1 MRDPHRLSAGL
12 SPDPFYDAAQR
23 TPSAP
28 DSTLFG
34 DHPEPLPGSSGDS
47 SAPVSPVACWLYAP
61 GDLEGFLMARMR
73 HDAFAVCTG
82 IFHPGAFH
90 RPHGL
95 VVFAHTLQLD
105 ALPEACPLM
114 LWHSGELRVD
124 VNGTLLLRSGQTD
137 EPRAVQ
143 TNLRPLLRVGQNQL
157 QFTVSRLDEPPCL
170 LVRGATETPVLF
182 TDATW
187 TASTNL
193 VDKSSAAAYPSAGT
207 RWFPHQ
213 EALPVVRLNAPLS
226 SAGIADFGCVLL
238 GRPLLPEV
246 DFAGLGESIA
256 ETRVPTAH
264 AEQRPLFDDTR
275 DRAFQFVATRGATL
289 ASGKIA
295 ADISIHPARYAGAF
309 ACSDE
314 RLTRIWH
321 HAAASLRVSLREL
334 TVDGLKRDR
343 LPWAGDAYIATL
355 GNAAVFGEH
364 RCIAR
369 TLTAL
374 APEDP
379 AHRPTNSII
388 DYDAYWII
396 AVLAQWQFSGDDAS
410 ARALWPHVEKILAAL
425 RAREDEHGFLNH
437 KDTWLFIDWISFDQT
452 ARSVALQ
459 ALYLGALDAAALL
472 ANFTGHGERA
482 IELARKKDRLNAAI
496 LTVYGDDLTAGAQP
510 IPASRHATFL
520 ANYFSVTDRHRLA
533 ATLAADTTGPKAAT
547 AYMRYFEA
555 AALARGGDV
564 AGMLASLRDYWGGM
578 LDAGAS
584 TFWEG
589 FDPAETGDARYAFY
603 GRPFGKS
610 LCHAWACGPL
620 PLLSFELAGLRPLA
634 GGWSNVFCSPREL
647 PLAWA
652 CATIPTPHGPLRWEY
667 ETGELRIDAPPGVT
681 IHPVNR
687 GTLRGTTLVIP
698 CG

>member
-23 TPSAP
+23 TPAAP
-28 DSTLFG
+28 GSTLFG
-34 DHPEPLPGSSGDS
+34 EPASPEI
-47 SAPVSPVACWLYAP
+47 ASPVACWLYAP

-82 IFHPGAFH
+82 IFHPGSFH

-95 VVFAHTLQLD
+95 VVFATTLVLD
-105 ALPEACPLM
+105 ALPDTCPLT

-124 VNGTLLLRSGQTD
+124 LNGTLLLRSGQTSA
-137 EPRAVQ
+137 PHAVSAD
-143 TNLRPLLRVGQNQL
+143 LRPLLRVGKNQL

-170 LVRGATETPVLF
+170 LVQGSHVT
-182 TDATW
+182 TDPTW

-193 VDKSSAAAYPSAGT
+193 VDKPTAAAYPSAGT

-213 EALPVVRLNAPLS
+213 ETLPSVSLNAPLS
-226 SAGIADFGCVLL
+226 SDGIADFGCVLL
-238 GRPLLPEV
+238 GRPLLPEA

-256 ETRVPTAH
+256 ETRAAPAQS
-264 AEQRPLFDDTR
+264 EQRPLFDDTR
-275 DRAFQFVATRGATL
+275 DRAFQFVAARGATL
-289 ASGKIA
+289 AAGKLT
-295 ADISIHPARYAGAF
+295 ADISLHPARYAGAF

-364 RCIAR
+364 RCITR

-379 AHRPTNSII
+379 AQCPTNSII

-396 AVLAQWQFSGDDAS
+396 AVVAQWQFSGDDAS
-410 ARALWPHVEKILAAL
+410 ARALRPHVEKILAAL
-425 RAREDEHGFLNH
+425 ATREDEHGFLRH
-437 KDTWLFIDWISFDQT
+437 EGTWLFLDWISFDKD

-459 ALYLGALDAAALL
+459 ALYVGALQAAALL
-472 ANFTGHGERA
+472 AGFLGDGNRAGELLEKQERLGEAIRA
-482 IELARKKDRLNAAI
+482 I
-496 LTVYGDDLTAGAQP
+496 YGEKFETGPQP
-510 IPASRHATFL
+510 IPASRHAAFL
-520 ANYFSVTDRHRLA
+520 ASYFNATNPAHLP
-533 ATLAADTTGPKAAT
+533 ATLAADTAGPKAAT

-555 AALARGGDV
+555 AALARAGDTG
-564 AGMLASLRDYWGGM
+564 GMLAGLRDYWGGM

-620 PLLSFELAGLRPLA
+620 PLLSFELAGLRLIG
-634 GGWSNVFCSPREL
+634 GGWSRVLCRPAAI
-647 PLAWA
+647 PLEWA

-667 ETGELRIDAPPGVT
+667 EAGELRIDAPSGIT
-681 IHPVNR
+681 IDHDHR

-698 CG
+698 C

>member
-23 TPSAP
+23 TPHAP
-28 DSTLFG
+28 DSALFG
-34 DHPEPLPGSSGDS
+34 DPPET
-47 SAPVSPVACWLYAP
+47 SAESPTSAAWLYAP
-61 GDLEGFLMARMR
+61 GDVEGFLMARMR
-73 HDAFAVCTG
+73 QDAFAVCTG

-90 RPHGL
+90 RSHGL

-105 ALPEACPLM
+105 ALPETCPLT

-124 VNGTLLLRSGQTD
+124 INGTLLLRAGQTSA
-137 EPRAVQ
+137 PRAVPAD
-143 TNLRPLLRVGQNQL
+143 LLPLLRVGKNQL

-170 LVRGATETPVLF
+170 LVQSPHVTTG
-182 TDATW
+182 ATW

-193 VDKSSAAAYPSAGT
+193 VDKPPAAAYPSAGT

-213 EALPVVRLNAPLS
+213 ETLPIIRLSTPLS
-226 SAGIADFGCVLL
+226 SDGIADFGCVLL
-238 GRPLLPEV
+238 GRPLLPES
-246 DFAGLGESIA
+246 DFTGLGESIA
-256 ETRVPTAH
+256 ETRASAAH

-289 ASGKIA
+289 ASGKLDS
-295 ADISIHPARYAGAF
+295 DISLHPVRYAGAF

-364 RCIAR
+364 RCITR

-396 AVLAQWQFSGDDAS
+396 AVVAQWQFSGDEAS
-410 ARALWPHVEKILAAL
+410 ARALRPHVEKILAAL
-425 RAREDEHGFLNH
+425 AALEDEHGFLRH
-437 KDTWLFIDWISFDQT
+437 EGTWLFIDWISFDQT

-459 ALYLGALDAAALL
+459 ALYVGALQSAALL
-472 ANFTGHGERA
+472 AAALGEQPRA
-482 IELARKKDRLNAAI
+482 MELMAKFDRLRAS
-496 LTVYGDDLTAGAQP
+496 LRELYGDDLTADPQP
-510 IPASRHATFL
+510 IPASRHAAFI
-520 ANYFSVTDRHRLA
+520 ASYFNVTDPASLT
-533 ATLAADTTGPKAAT
+533 ATLAADRTGPQAAT

-564 AGMLASLRDYWGGM
+564 AGMLAGLRDYWGGM

-620 PLLSFELAGLRPLA
+620 PLLSFELAGLRGLASGWNRVLCRPAAIPL
-634 GGWSNVFCSPREL
+634 E
-647 PLAWA
+647 WA

-667 ETGELRIDAPPGVT
+667 EAGELRIDAPSGV
-681 IHPVNR
+681 IIDHDHR